1 MYHYRVLV
9 FEINH
14 YRVLVMNHEY
24 FERKPEGWNIV
35 DFLNR
40 CGIEPYDA
48 KIDRYIKSLKAIA
61 DEQGEGER
69 AEKANKNSFTCGVSE
84 GLLGCRSFKAVC

>member
-1 MYHYRVLV
+1 
-9 FEINH
+9 
-14 YRVLVMNHEY
+14 MNHEY

-69 AEKANKNSFTCGVSE
+69 AEKANLLLDEFKKASKISFKRGVNES
-84 GLLGCRSFKAVC
+84 LLGCRSFKAVC